1 MIFLV
6 KFKLRSINSQN
17 VFVIVSFESSITEIG
32 LDNGIMRGS
41 FIAEYSKYN
50 HNTIN
55 ANKIK
60 WSTTISGFT
69 LMKKLLP
76 GYDQVHNYARIMILE
91 MQECSLTYIYINK
104 KMEYKCVIWFNSHD
118 EQIICSQ
125 TISSVN
131 RIMDHGYKAYF
142 LRLIST

>member
-1 MIFLV
+1 M
-6 KFKLRSINSQN
+6 SC
-17 VFVIVSFESSITEIG
+17 ESSITEIG

-91 MQECSLTYIYINK
+91 MQILSINPK
-104 KMEYKCVIWFNSHD
+104 YL
-118 EQIICSQ
+118 
-125 TISSVN
+125 
-131 RIMDHGYKAYF
+131 RDHV
-142 LRLIST
+142 R

>member
-1 MIFLV
+1 MV
-6 KFKLRSINSQN
+6 KFEQRSINSQN
-17 VFVIVSFESSITEIG
+17 AFVIVSFESSITKIG

-76 GYDQVHNYARIMILE
+76 GYDQVHNHVRIMILE

-104 KMEYKCVIWFNSHD
+104 KMEYKCVIWYDSHD
-118 EQIICSQ
+118 GQIICNQ
-125 TISSVN
+125 TISTIN
-131 RIMDHGYKAYF
+131 RIMDHGYKEYF
-142 LRLIST
+142 LRLITNST